1 MVARM
6 AGTRRI
12 RAIIV
17 GRLEGRVIIV
27 TGGAAG
33 IGRAYIDGFVK
44 EGAKVVIADI
54 DSAGAVRAAAEV
66 AAAGG
71 ESLAFTVDVSDHAQT
86 EAMAEATL
94 SRFGR
99 IDGLV
104 NNAAIAIRVKHVNA
118 PVEDLPIEEW
128 DRVIAVNL
136 RGPFLCCRA
145 VLPQMKKQ
153 GHGKIINIASGTFF
167 KGTPYIS
174 NYVASK
180 GGVIGLTRTL
190 ARETGASGITVN
202 CIAPGLT
209 ASETEEMPASHY
221 QARVPDRAIKR
232 VEVPEDL
239 VGAAVFFMSDDS
251 DFMTGQTII
260 IDGGVAIN

>member
-1 MVARM
+1 V
-6 AGTRRI
+6 AGTGRVW
-12 RAIIV
+12 ALIV
-17 GRLEGRVIIV
+17 GRLDDRVIIV

-33 IGRAYIDGFVK
+33 IGRAYIEGFVA
-44 EGAKVVIADI
+44 EGAKVVVADI
-54 DSAGAVRAAAEV
+54 DGDGATVAAAEV
-66 AAAGG
+66 EAGG
-71 ESLAFTVDVSDHAQT
+71 GEALAVTVDVSDPAET
-86 EAMAEATL
+86 EAMAKATL
-94 SRFGR
+94 DRFGR

-118 PVEDLPIEEW
+118 PVEELPIEEW

-145 VLPQMKKQ
+145 VLPHMKSR
-153 GHGKIINIASGTFF
+153 GYGKIINIASGTFF
-167 KGTPYIS
+167 KGTPFIS

-190 ARETGASGITVN
+190 AREAGPSGITVN

-221 QARVPDRAIKR
+221 EARVPDRAIKR

-239 VGAAVFFMSDDS
+239 VGAAIFFMSSDS
-251 DFMTGQTII
+251 DFMTGQSII

>member
-1 MVARM
+1 
-6 AGTRRI
+6 
-12 RAIIV
+12 V
-17 GRLEGRVIIV
+17 GRLDDRVIIV
-27 TGGAAG
+27 TGGANG
-33 IGRAYIDGFVK
+33 IGRAYADGFVR

-54 DSAGAVRAAAEV
+54 DEPAART
-66 AAAGG
+66 AAREIEAGG
-71 ESLAFTVDVSDHAQT
+71 GDALALNVDVADVAST
-86 EAMAEATL
+86 EAMASAAL
-94 SRFGR
+94 DRFGR

-118 PVEDLPIEEW
+118 PMEELPVEEW

-145 VLPQMKKQ
+145 VLPVMKKAKY
-153 GHGKIINIASGTFF
+153 GKIVNIASGTFF
-167 KGTPYIS
+167 KGTPFIS

-180 GGVIGLTRTL
+180 GGVVGITRSL
-190 ARETGASGITVN
+190 AREGGDFGITVN

-209 ASETEEMPASHY
+209 NSDEAMPDAHWEV
-221 QARVPDRAIKR
+221 RVPERAIKR

-239 VGAAVFFMSDDS
+239 VGAAIFFMSADS

-260 IDGGVAIN
+260 IDGGIAIN